1 MPEEKSTTIEPT
13 QPPKDPKSFEG
24 HAAPRKKSKRTTR
37 TAAAKPGAHA
47 KGK

>member
-24 HAAPRKKSKRTTR
+24 QGAPRKKSKRTAR
-37 TAAAKPGAHA
+37 AAAAKSGAHD
-47 KGK
+47 KRK